1 MIHGRCDGI
10 RGKGRGIGRAGG
22 NCTLELLLG
31 FLKNPKFDIR
41 PVLDLIEKYFM
52 ALKKELRWGYEI
64 PYAIT
69 GILNK
74 HPRAAKAF
82 IKAVYGNSFSEFYG
96 ELVDVDDT
104 RLEVLSGR
112 LPGAA

>member
-1 MIHGRCDGI
+1 VTNTELTFLTTGV
-10 RGKGRGIGRAGG
+10 GG

-82 IKAVYGNSFSEFYG
+82 MKGVHGNSFSEFYG

-104 RLEVLSGR
+104 RLEVFSGR